1 MSREHPQRMENQMNQ
16 KTNRRRLVASAGA
29 LAAITAGGRLGTV
42 LAQGGTSTPSPV
54 ASPVVATGTITGVV
68 TDQETNEPL
77 ADVYVLVGWE
87 DVQLAGITDAEGRY
101 SVPNVPV
108 GQTVDVLGYREGG
121 YRYYNSLLDADTEF
135 DLEAGQTVT
144 HDFGLIPLNE
154 PEGEPQLSD
163 PVIDPERVMPGE
175 EVTFEVTATN
185 GKGGLSSLIF
195 AANPEI
201 GRVVLME
208 SVGDDRFRT
217 TVTFSSDTEPG
228 EYPFAFFATSKEC
241 YVNSEFPVVT
251 LHIGDTEG
259 TPAAVLRPSRG

>member
-1 MSREHPQRMENQMNQ
+1 MNQ
-16 KTNRRRLVASAGA
+16 KINRRRFVASAGA
-29 LAAITAGGRLGTV
+29 LAGFTAVGRVGAT
-42 LAQGGTSTPSPV
+42 LAQDGTPAPSPV
-54 ASPVVATGTITGVV
+54 ASPTAETGTITGVV
-68 TDQETNEPL
+68 TDLETKEPL

-101 SVPNVPV
+101 SVPNVPA
-108 GQTVDVLGYREGG
+108 GQTVDVLGFREGE

-144 HDFGLIPLNE
+144 HDFGLVLLNE

-175 EVTFEVTATN
+175 EVTFEVTAKN
-185 GKGGLSSLIF
+185 GKGGLSPLIF

-201 GRVVLME
+201 GRMVLME

-228 EYPFAFFATSKEC
+228 EYPFAFFAASMEC

-259 TPAAVLRPSRG
+259 TPAAVLRPSHG

>member
-1 MSREHPQRMENQMNQ
+1 MHQ
-16 KTNRRRLVASAGA
+16 KTNRRTLIASAGA
-29 LAAITAGGRLGTV
+29 LAAITVGGRLDAV

-54 ASPVVATGTITGVV
+54 ASPVAATGTIMGVV
-68 TDQETNEPL
+68 TDENQEPL

-101 SVPNVPV
+101 SVPNVPA
-108 GQTVDVLGYREGG
+108 GETVDVLGFHDDG
-121 YRYYNSLLDADTEF
+121 YRYYNSLFDADTEF
-135 DLEAGQTVT
+135 ELEPGQTVT
-144 HDFGLIPLNE
+144 HDFGLALLNE

-163 PVIDPERVMPGE
+163 PVIDPEHVMPGE
-175 EVTFEVTATN
+175 EVTFEVTAKN
-185 GKGGLSSLIF
+185 GKGGLSPEII

-201 GRVVLME
+201 GRMVLME
-208 SVGDDRFRT
+208 PVGDDRFRT

-228 EYPFAFFATSKEC
+228 EYPFAFFAASKEC